1 MGLHHIM
8 VDILKEEGPMR
19 PADLAEH
26 IRMNELYNQKD
37 GTPLKN
43 QQIYARVS
51 NNPNLFKIENSMVM
65 LQDENWDYIS
75 CVDITTKMLTGELKV
90 KAIFED
96 ITVFSTNPKE
106 DWFYE
111 SKISSALVEYF
122 EMKGYKILKD
132 NSDNIQSKG
141 IDIIVE
147 KDGIRELIEVKG
159 YPSLYYVNKNKQD
172 QIKKT
177 SPYLQSTHWFDGC
190 LSSTIKNH
198 KENSLDVLAM
208 AFPAC
213 ARYEQ
218 LMYIRQ
224 PFFTDNNNDIKIYF
238 VKEDGSVVID
248 NMNRRLGINRE

>member
-1 MGLHHIM
+1 MGLHDIM
-8 VDILKEEGPMR
+8 VDIIKEKGPMH
-19 PADLAEH
+19 PADLAEY
-26 IRMNELYNQKD
+26 IRKNELYNQKD

-51 NNPNLFKIENSMVM
+51 NYSNLLKIENSMVM
-65 LQDENWDYIS
+65 LQDENCGYIS
-75 CVDITTKMLTGELKV
+75 CADITAKMLTGELKV
-90 KAIFED
+90 KPIFKE
-96 ITVFSTNPKE
+96 ITEFSTNPKD
-106 DWFYE
+106 DWFNE
-111 SKISSALVEYF
+111 SKISSALVKYLK
-122 EMKGYKILKD
+122 MQGYKILKD
-132 NSDNIQSKG
+132 NSGNIQSKG

-159 YPSLYYVNKNKQD
+159 YPSIYYVNEKKQN
-172 QIKKT
+172 QVKKT

-198 KENSLDVLAM
+198 KEKAFDVLAM

-224 PFFTDNNNDIKIYF
+224 PFFTDNNADVRIYF